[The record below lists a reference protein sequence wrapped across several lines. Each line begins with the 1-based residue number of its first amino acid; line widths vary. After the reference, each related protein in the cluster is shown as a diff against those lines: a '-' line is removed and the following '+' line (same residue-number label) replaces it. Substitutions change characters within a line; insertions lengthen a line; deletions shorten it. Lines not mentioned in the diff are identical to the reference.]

1 MQYLTKTLASDWV
14 ETFRG
19 GKSKEEEEKAD
30 VCPVIQ
36 KAVAKLIP
44 HCLPIRGA
52 TSARGNQGC
61 VINILLKKKKQ

>member
-14 ETFRG
+14 ETVRG

-44 HCLPIRGA
+44 HCLPIRG
-52 TSARGNQGC
+52 QP
-61 VINILLKKKKQ
+61 LLGAIKGAL